1 MGAQLPY
8 LAFMVALTLGL
19 YLFLHLP
26 LGLTALAVF
35 VGWPLAGTLIT
46 ADDDLP
52 GGWGNPDGSATPPW
66 KTAWFWGQITLRLC
80 FALAAFAVEAGV
92 WASQAWVF
100 WLLCIASGFT
110 SFAFLKRAGRNAQS
124 TQSS

>member
-1 MGAQLPY
+1 MRAQLPY

-26 LGLTALAVF
+26 LGFTALAVF

-52 GGWGNPDGSATPPW
+52 GGWGNSDGSVPPPW
-66 KTAWFWGQITLRLC
+66 KTAWFWGQITLRLS
-80 FALAAFAVEAGV
+80 FALSAFAIEAGV
-92 WASQAWVF
+92 WSSQAWVF
-100 WLLCIASGFT
+100 WLLCVASGFT
-110 SFAFLKRAGRNAQS
+110 SFALLKR
-124 TQSS
+124 